1 MEDSETIGS
10 SRQLQYRLHLS
21 SRARE
26 IATKVCAGASAIVS
40 SRQTPQ
46 HEQSR
51 STLTEITDTDEVE
64 ISDARGWHIAED
76 ILLLKLL
83 LECDE
88 LVIPWTVTK

>member
-1 MEDSETIGS
+1 MIVSNINFLFQKARIFGVS
-10 SRQLQYRLHLS
+10 KNSRFSQTPNTSFYPFRQ
-21 SRARE
+21 
-26 IATKVCAGASAIVS
+26 ATKS
-40 SRQTPQ
+40 
-46 HEQSR
+46 EM
-51 STLTEITDTDEVE
+51 ITDTDEVE